1 MAPETQPSLR
11 ASRGQEWIARLR
23 RLRLPRA
30 RWVYVLVAL
39 ALLAA
44 SQVLWLWHSWPV
56 REILESEKLVVG
68 ATV

>member
-1 MAPETQPSLR
+1 LH
-11 ASRGQEWIARLR
+11 ASRAQLLIERFR
-23 RLRLPRA
+23 RFRLPRA
-30 RWVYVLVAL
+30 RWVYVLVAM
-39 ALLAA
+39 ALLGA

>member
-1 MAPETQPSLR
+1 MAPETQPPLD
-11 ASRGQEWIARLR
+11 ASRGQQLIERLR
-23 RLRLPRA
+23 RFRLPRA

-39 ALLAA
+39 VLLGA

-56 REILESEKLVVG
+56 REILESEKLIVG